1 MKAVDRRV
9 CPDCGNEFSGA
20 LELCPTCALPRAS
33 DEETEPFSEPAFGA
47 AVLDFGAERFE
58 HFEVVKGE
66 DGKPV
71 ELGRGAMGITYRA
84 FRR

>member
-1 MKAVDRRV
+1 MKIEERRI
-9 CPDCGNEFSGA
+9 CPRCGNQFSGA
-20 LELCPTCALPRAS
+20 WESCPICALRRAS

>member
-20 LELCPTCALPRAS
+20 LELCLTCALPRAS
-33 DEETEPFSEPAFGA
+33 DEETEPFSGPAFGA
-47 AVLDFGAERFE
+47 AVLEFGAERFE